1 MSTRHPDLLI
11 KGGTIVDGTGGERFV
26 GDIAISGGIVTD
38 VHRTATDGSA
48 GIVADARE
56 VIDARGLLVTPGFVD
71 VHTHYDGQ
79 ATWDEVLNPSTGHGV
94 TTIVTGNC
102 GVGFA
107 PVPKGREQWL
117 IELMEG
123 VEDIP
128 GTALAEGIQWDWE
141 TFPQYLDALE
151 RRRHSIDIGSQ
162 IAHGAVRAF
171 VMGERG
177 ARNEPATSDDIAAM
191 GRIVQEAIEAGA
203 LGFSTSRTLG
213 HRAMD
218 GEPVPGTFAAEDELF
233 GIGRAMARGGR
244 SVFELAPMG
253 AGGEDLV
260 APHKE
265 VEWMCR
271 LAAEIGMPV
280 SFALLQIDAAPNLW
294 RELMDASLAATE
306 RGAPVYPQV
315 AGRPFGM
322 LVGLQT
328 HHAFKKRPTY
338 MKLASTLAFPAL
350 VSRLREPSIRRA
362 ILDESDLPRDP
373 SVLFDSMN
381 TAVQA
386 QLHKVYVLGDPP
398 NYEPTR
404 EQSVLSLAQARNI
417 DPLELLYDLLLE
429 EDGRALLMLPIF
441 NYFDAN
447 LDAVRE
453 MFTHPAGV
461 AGLGDGGAHC
471 GMICDA
477 SIPTFLLTHWVRDRT
492 RGAKLGLEWVIKKQT
507 ADTARLYGLGDRGE
521 LTVGKKAD
529 LNVIDLAN
537 MKLHAPRVAYDLPA
551 GGRRLLQEASGY
563 VATVVSGETIRRD
576 GVDTGARPGSVLRG
590 AR

>member
-1 MSTRHPDLLI
+1 
-11 KGGTIVDGTGGERFV
+11 
-26 GDIAISGGIVTD
+26 
-38 VHRTATDGSA
+38 
-48 GIVADARE
+48 
-56 VIDARGLLVTPGFVD
+56 
-71 VHTHYDGQ
+71 
-79 ATWDEVLNPSTGHGV
+79 
-94 TTIVTGNC
+94 
-102 GVGFA
+102 
-107 PVPKGREQWL
+107 
-117 IELMEG
+117 
-123 VEDIP
+123 
-128 GTALAEGIQWDWE
+128 
-141 TFPQYLDALE
+141 
-151 RRRHSIDIGSQ
+151 
-162 IAHGAVRAF
+162 
-171 VMGERG
+171 
-177 ARNEPATSDDIAAM
+177 
-191 GRIVQEAIEAGA
+191 
-203 LGFSTSRTLG
+203 
-213 HRAMD
+213 MD

-265 VEWMCR
+265 IDWMCR

-280 SFALLQIDAAPNLW
+280 SFALLQVDAAPNLW

-322 LVGLQT
+322 LVCWQT

-338 MKLASTLAFPAL
+338 VKLASTLDFAGL
-350 VSRLREPSIRRA
+350 VARLREPDIRRA
-362 ILDESDLPRDP
+362 ILSEADLPPDR

-381 TAVQA
+381 MAIQA

-404 EQSVLSLAQARNI
+404 NQSVLALAKARDV

-429 EDGRALLMLPIF
+429 QDGRALLMLPIF

-477 SIPTFLLTHWVRDRT
+477 SIPTFLLTHWVRDRS
-492 RGAKLGLEWVIKKQT
+492 RGDKLPLEWVIKKQT
-507 ADTARLYGLGDRGE
+507 SDTAKLYGLGDRGV
-521 LTVGKKAD
+521 LSIGKKAD
-529 LNVIDLAN
+529 VNILDLAN
-537 MKLHAPRVAYDLPA
+537 MTLQSPHVAYDLPA
-551 GGRRLLQEASGY
+551 GGRRLLQEATGY
-563 VATVVSGETIRRD
+563 VATVVSGQVIRRD

>member
-1 MSTRHPDLLI
+1 MTSRHPDLLI
-11 KGGTIVDGTGGERFV
+11 KGGTVVDGTGRDRFV
-26 GDIAISGGIVTD
+26 GDIAISGGVVRD
-38 VHRTATDGSA
+38 VRPTASDGSG
-48 GIVADARE
+48 GIDADARE
-56 VIDARGLLVTPGFVD
+56 VIDATGLIVTPGFVD

-94 TTIVTGNC
+94 TTIVAGNC

-117 IELMEG
+117 IQLMEG

-162 IAHGAVRAF
+162 IAHGAVRVY
-171 VMGERG
+171 VMGDRG
-177 ARNEPATSDDIAAM
+177 ARNEPASSDDIAAM
-191 GRIVQEAIEAGA
+191 GRIVQDAIEAGA

-213 HRAMD
+213 HRAID

-265 VEWMCR
+265 VDWMCR

-280 SFALLQIDAAPNLW
+280 SFALLQVDAAPTLW
-294 RELMDASLAATE
+294 RELMDASLAATD
-306 RGAPVYPQV
+306 RGAPVFPQV

-322 LVGLQT
+322 LVGWQT
-328 HHAFKKRPTY
+328 HHPFKKRPTY
-338 MKLASTLAFPAL
+338 AELAAHLSFPEL
-350 VSRLREPSIRRA
+350 VTRLREPAVRDA
-362 ILDESDLPRDP
+362 ILSEADLPPNR
-373 SVLFDSMN
+373 SVLFDSMSK
-381 TAVQA
+381 AIQL

-404 EQSVLSLAQARNI
+404 EQSVKAIAEARNA
-417 DPLELLYDLLLE
+417 DPLGLLYDLLLE
-429 EDGRALLMLPIF
+429 QDGHAMLMLPIF
-441 NYFDAN
+441 NYTDAN

-492 RGAKLGLEWVIKKQT
+492 RGEKMALEWVVKKQT
-507 ADTARLYGLGDRGE
+507 ADTAQLYGLGDRGT
-521 LTVGKKAD
+521 LTAGKKGD
-529 LNVIDLAN
+529 VNVIDLAN
-537 MKLHAPRVAYDLPA
+537 MALHSPRVAHDLPA

-563 VATVVSGETIRRD
+563 VATIVSGEVIRRN
-576 GVDTGARPGSVLRG
+576 GVDTGARPGTVLRG